1 MRPQSFHN
9 QMPPGR
15 PFNQFQG
22 PRGNFGGRPPRFPQP
37 GMMPPP
43 GRGPAPGPGIPGIGP
58 GGASPK
64 LQSFMDTANRF
75 LATAQSFQ
83 PLVQQATPMF
93 RNLPALWRIYKGF
106 QGLPKTEGP
115 NEHDQR
121 ESFNLEDSS
130 EIPENFGRP
139 DNFGRPENFG
149 RPDNF
154 GRPENFERPER
165 PIRHERSQ
173 GPARQEM
180 FARPSRPGRR
190 ERYEGLDISESPT
203 YSEKV
208 KPQKATTRPSMPR
221 IFQPPYYFDE

>member
-1 MRPQSFHN
+1 MRPQSFRN

-58 GGASPK
+58 GGGASPK

-83 PLVQQATPMF
+83 PLMQQATPMF
-93 RNLPALWRIYKGF
+93 RNLPALWKLYKGF

-115 NEHDQR
+115 DEHGQR
-121 ESFNLEDSS
+121 EPFNLDDSS
-130 EIPENFGRP
+130 EFPES
-139 DNFGRPENFG
+139 FGRPES
-149 RPDNF
+149 
-154 GRPENFERPER
+154 FERPVRQER
-165 PIRHERSQ
+165 PTRHERPEV
-173 GPARQEM
+173 PARQGM
-180 FARPSRPGRR
+180 FARPSRPERR
-190 ERYEGLDISESPT
+190 ERYEEYDISESPT
-203 YSEKV
+203 YTEKV
-208 KPQKATTRPSMPR
+208 KPKKMTARPSTPR